1 MSTLVVQIPPRPR
14 APQGLGAQSDVQA
27 VSLSADFA
35 YVLTTDGQGIVRQGY
50 ATRDLLPRA
59 SHVIAVVPEAD
70 LGWHPVTL
78 PKAPASR
85 MAAALSGLL
94 EDALLEDAD
103 RVHLALPPDA
113 VPGQKTWVAATQRE
127 WLASALRV
135 LEGRMRVERVVPAI
149 APGAPLR
156 GHFHEMQGESEAG
169 AAPALWMSWSTPE
182 GMSSWPLKGT
192 LARALLPSSLPSGVL
207 FTATP
212 AAAAP
217 AERWLGAP
225 VHVVSM
231 AEHLLMA
238 ARGTWNLRQHALAP
252 RHRGVEAVVEQGRR
266 LMTPRWKP
274 ARWGLIGLVAVQ
286 LLGLNLWAWQQRKAV
301 QDRRAAMVQLLRD
314 THPQV
319 RTVLDA
325 PAQMRRETEN
335 LRSLAGETGNG
346 DLETLLKA
354 AASAWEGQPVQGIQ
368 FEPGRLTL
376 SAPQWAPAQI
386 EQFRAKLQP
395 SGWQVDAQDGRVTLA
410 PRRTGAAAA
419 PNGDRS

>member
-14 APQGLGAQSDVQA
+14 ALQGVGAQSDVQA

-35 YVLTTDGQGIVRQGY
+35 YVLTQDGQNIVRQGY

-59 SHVIAVVPEAD
+59 SHVVAVVPEAD

-94 EDALLEDAD
+94 EDVLLEDAD

-113 VPGQKTWVAATQRE
+113 TPGQKTWVAATQRE

-135 LEGRMRVERVVPAI
+135 LEGRMRVERVVPAM
-149 APGAPLR
+149 APGGAPIR
-156 GHFHEMQGESEAG
+156 GHFHEMQGEPEAG
-169 AAPALWMSWSTPE
+169 APPALWLTWSTSE
-182 GMSSWPLKGT
+182 GVASWPLKGT
-192 LARALLPSSLPSGVL
+192 LARSLLPQPLPSGVL

-231 AEHLLMA
+231 AEHLLVS
-238 ARGTWNLRQHALAP
+238 ARTAWNLRQHALAP
-252 RHRGVEAVVEQGRR
+252 RHRGVEAVMEQGRR
-266 LMTPRWKP
+266 LMAPRWKP
-274 ARWGLIGLVAVQ
+274 ARWGLIGLIAVQ
-286 LLGLNLWAWQQRKAV
+286 LLGLNLWAWQQRRAV
-301 QDRRAAMVQLLRD
+301 QDRRSAMVQLLRD

-335 LRSLAGETGNG
+335 LRSLAGETGEG

-354 AASAWEGQPVQGIQ
+354 AASAWEGQPVQGVQ

-386 EQFRAKLQP
+386 DQFRAKLQP
-395 SGWQVDAQDGRVTLA
+395 SGWQVESQDGRITVA
-410 PRRTGAAAA
+410 PRRTPA
-419 PNGDRS
+419 GDRS